1 MNASRSFSAALLLA
15 LLTMGPVDAQNTRQL
30 RARLS
35 PLPIDVA
42 MQATIAGS
50 GVVTATLAGSTLTL
64 TGTFKDLKSSA
75 TVAHLHRSP
84 NKGLRGPVVADLLAT
99 KGVNGDISGRIE
111 LTAAQVADATN
122 GLLYV
127 QLHSEKAPE
136 GNLWGWLL
144 PQEGKK

>member
-1 MNASRSFSAALLLA
+1 MKASTSFKAACLLA
-15 LLTMGPVDAQNTRQL
+15 LLATVALSAQSPRQF

-35 PLPIDVA
+35 PVPLDIA
-42 MQATIAGS
+42 MQSTIAGS
-50 GVVTATLAGSTLTL
+50 GAVTATLAGTTLTL
-64 TGTFKDLKSSA
+64 TGTFKDLKSPA
-75 TVAHLHRSP
+75 TVARLHRSP
-84 NKGLRGPVVADLLAT
+84 NKGLRGPAVADLSTT
-99 KGVNGDISGRIE
+99 KGVSGDIGGQVE

-136 GNLWGWLL
+136 GNLRGWLL